1 MSDALPRNQII
12 IGDALEQLRR
22 LPDQS
27 VDMVLTSPPYFRL
40 RDYDVAGQLGTE
52 QHVDDWVH
60 GLLPV
65 TRELRRV
72 LLLSGSFWFN
82 LGDTYSTHARQ
93 GAARKSLLLGP
104 ERLALA
110 MAADGWVLRNK
121 IVWAK
126 TNTRPTSVKDRL
138 SASWEPIYLFAA
150 SSKPGQA
157 TFFDLDAVR
166 VPHKSKPPIR
176 PPRNAESGF
185 ELWRGPNADNAGGL
199 AALRQAG
206 RVGHVLGKNP
216 SDVWPLASSSFRGG
230 HHATFPIS
238 MATRAIL
245 AGCPEGR
252 CIACCAPYRRA
263 VQSLGSVAMRG
274 SLAPSCLCV
283 SGSEPGIVLDPF
295 IGAGSTAVAAEQLQ
309 RDWLGIELNPTF
321 AAMAD
326 QRIRAGRS
334 VERTA
339 DEERAA

>member
-1 MSDALPRNQII
+1 MSAALPRNQII
-12 IGDALEQLRR
+12 IGDALEQLRC

-40 RDYDVAGQLGTE
+40 RDYDVEGQLGTE

-72 LLLSGSFWFN
+72 LRQSGSFWFN

-104 ERLALA
+104 ERLTLA

-150 SSKPGQA
+150 SSKPGRA

-166 VPHKSKPPIR
+166 VPHKSR
-176 PPRNAESGF
+176 PPAR
-185 ELWRGPNADNAGGL
+185 P
-199 AALRQAG
+199 QIG
-206 RVGHVLGKNP
+206 R
-216 SDVWPLASSSFRGG
+216 ASCRE
-230 HHATFPIS
+230 
-238 MATRAIL
+238 RV
-245 AGCPEGR
+245 
-252 CIACCAPYRRA
+252 CCK
-263 VQSLGSVAMRG
+263 V
-274 SLAPSCLCV
+274 
-283 SGSEPGIVLDPF
+283 
-295 IGAGSTAVAAEQLQ
+295 
-309 RDWLGIELNPTF
+309 
-321 AAMAD
+321 
-326 QRIRAGRS
+326 
-334 VERTA
+334 
-339 DEERAA
+339 